1 MEYIILSI
9 PLFFLLMGVEL
20 AWSAWT
26 HRKVYRLNDFIA
38 NLGCG
43 IGSQVVGAFTKA
55 GIFSI
60 YLWAYDHLRLLTL
73 PSTALTWVVA
83 FLLVDLLYYWFHRLS
98 HEINFLWAIHVVHH
112 QSEEYN
118 LTVALRQAAFQPL
131 VSWVF
136 YLPLA
141 LVGFPPAMFA
151 TIYSLNII
159 YQFWIHTR
167 AIPKLGALEWVI
179 NTPSHHRVHH
189 GSDTKYLDRNHAGTL
204 IIWDRLFGTFQEE
217 EEEPRYGVTRPL
229 RSFNPLWAH
238 FHSFVALYND
248 ARALP
253 RLRDRLL
260 LWIMPPGWWPTDA
273 PPRKPLREPFDP
285 PTTWRMRLYVLAHF
299 IPATLLASALL
310 VIARRL
316 PAWETAAL
324 ACAVVLTLFTLGA
337 LLDQKRWA
345 LPLERARV
353 VALGA
358 AGGWALIHWAT
369 RGILPG

>member
-1 MEYIILSI
+1 MNLITLAI
-9 PLFFLLMGVEL
+9 PFFFLFIGIEVLLARRYYRFSDSIGDLACGVVQQVLGVFTAGTL
-20 AWSAWT
+20 ALAY
-26 HRKVYRLNDFIA
+26 VY
-38 NLGCG
+38 
-43 IGSQVVGAFTKA
+43 
-55 GIFSI
+55 I
-60 YLWAYDHLRLLTL
+60 YKHHALLTL
-73 PSTALTWVVA
+73 SPSSPLAWLVL
-83 FLLVDLLYYWFHRLS
+83 FLGVDFFYYWFHRLS

-229 RSFNPLWAH
+229 RSFNPLWAN